1 MSKLGRD
8 GAWRAGGRWES
19 ASVRW
24 LRSGHCEVRC
34 FHAVV
39 PTFLNPVARESCKTA
54 TGGNAYLLP
63 VLIICL
69 SCFSAKHHP
78 RGFTSTKATEFIRNL
93 HTSCDTHAFR
103 HASPTLHSPATRP
116 CSACISTQPNPTKN
130 SFRQHADSSHR
141 H

>member
-8 GAWRAGGRWES
+8 GECSAGGRWES

-54 TGGNAYLLP
+54 TGGSACLLS
-63 VLIICL
+63 VLSICL
-69 SCFSAKHHP
+69 SSRSAKHHP

-93 HTSCDTHAFR
+93 HTSCDPHALH
-103 HASPTLHSPATRP
+103 HASRTPHSPATRL

-130 SFRQHADSSHR
+130 SFRQHADSSQR